1 MRFHPVLSGCIAT
14 HHIWRRQAKSTP
26 DLEVPVFNVVNW
38 GSGSFAF
45 QASTENKTRQ
55 VSEYGYTDLSQRRRR
70 IPSQDTNLAARAK
83 AAAGGSVKLASLFG
97 VSKQAASEWGR
108 VRPIPR
114 HVRPQLERF
123 VRLGSS
129 LPQKPPKPGSLPEA
143 TPWESLQSLVA
154 GIGLHL
160 TPPANPT
167 DAVRVEQAWRE
178 MAEKRRDE
186 IRNYARRAAQA
197 AAAIDQ
203 LLTRDSARRVIA
215 TLNTEVNSL
224 LNANILRLAS

>member
-1 MRFHPVLSGCIAT
+1 M
-14 HHIWRRQAKSTP
+14 
-26 DLEVPVFNVVNW
+26 
-38 GSGSFAF
+38 
-45 QASTENKTRQ
+45 
-55 VSEYGYTDLSQRRRR
+55 
-70 IPSQDTNLAARAK
+70 
-83 AAAGGSVKLASLFG
+83 
-97 VSKQAASEWGR
+97 SKQAASEWGR

-129 LPQKPPKPGSLPEA
+129 LSEKPREPGSLPEG
-143 TPWESLQSLVA
+143 TPWESLQSLVV
-154 GIGLHL
+154 GISLHL

-167 DAVRVEQAWRE
+167 DTVRIEQAWHD
-178 MAEKRRDE
+178 MAEKRKDE
-186 IRNYARRAAQA
+186 IRNYVRRAALA

-215 TLNTEVNSL
+215 TLNAEVNSL